1 MILAKGDLKQCHI
14 FFEKYFR
21 VLVIIYTEITEICI
35 LKHVTV

>member
-1 MILAKGDLKQCHI
+1 MPMILAKGDLKQCHI

-21 VLVIIYTEITEICI
+21 VLVIIYTEICI